1 MLTVFSNLLPKVSET
16 GKTVKQHSQKK
27 FIKNGPSKSFTRVT
41 FLIVNSFSSYKIH
54 GFFFT
59 DKVNL
64 DRK

>member
-16 GKTVKQHSQKK
+16 VKIVKHHSQKK
-27 FIKNGPSKSFTRVT
+27 IIKNGHSKSFTRVT
-41 FLIVNSFSSYKIH
+41 LLIVNSFSSYKIP